1 MDLLKGLNEKQQE
14 AVLAVNGPVLILAG
28 PGSGKTRT
36 ITHRIAHLISGGV
49 PSESIL
55 AVTFTNKAAGEM
67 RERVAALLKDIS
79 RPYEGQLP
87 FIGTFHSF
95 CVRILQAHAQK
106 LGYLP
111 RFTIFDDSDTSG
123 LIKEIMADFEI
134 NPKQFTPGAVGAEI
148 SRLKNELITPAH
160 YAETN
165 DLSNL
170 FPKTIQQ
177 IYAEYQNR
185 LRQSNAMDF
194 DDLLDN
200 VVLLFENHPEVLAAY
215 QDRFRYI
222 HVDEWQDTNRVQYLL
237 IKALAEKNRNIA
249 VVGDDAQAIYAFRGA
264 DFRNILNFEQDWPDA
279 KVIILDQ
286 NYRSTQ
292 IILNAASAVISRNK
306 NQREKQLWTEQQDG
320 SRIILSITENECT
333 EAAYLLETMQEQRK
347 NGYSLNDMVVLYR
360 TNAQSRV
367 FEEMLLEH
375 NIPYKIVGEVRFY
388 QRKEIKDILA
398 YIRLLLN
405 EKDAMSLKRIIN
417 VPPRGIRKKSL
428 EFYRDRTLKL
438 PGRAKTEALDAFDAL
453 LAGLRD
459 SIHRETGSEFIKHL
473 VSTLKYREYLEETQ
487 PQAEERWQNIEEL
500 VSVAK
505 RYDELEP
512 PAGLEKLLEDAA
524 LMSET
529 EEEDAAQDVLNLMTL
544 HAAKGLEFRIVF
556 LVGMEEGIFPHNRAL
571 FSPGELEE
579 ERRLCYVGL
588 TRAKEKVFLSCALRR
603 MHFGSIQANI
613 PSRFLREIP
622 EHLIEMRDEN
632 SVDDIFIE

>member
-1 MDLLKGLNEKQQE
+1 MDLLKGLNKKQQE
-14 AVLAVNGPVLILAG
+14 AVLTVNGPVLILAG
-28 PGSGKTRT
+28 PGSGKTKT
-36 ITHRIAHLISGGV
+36 ITHRIAHLITTGISA
-49 PSESIL
+49 EQIL

-79 RPYEGQLP
+79 LPCGGQPP

-134 NPKQFTPGAVGAEI
+134 NPKQFSYAAIGAEI
-148 SRLKNELITPAH
+148 SRLKNELITPTH

-170 FPKTIQQ
+170 FPKTLQR
-177 IYAEYQNR
+177 IYAEYQHR

-194 DDLLDN
+194 DDLLCN
-200 VVLLFENHPEVLAAY
+200 VVLLFENHLQVLAEY
-215 QDRFRYI
+215 QDRFQYI
-222 HVDEWQDTNRVQYLL
+222 HVDEWQDTNHVQYLL

-264 DFRNILNFEQDWPDA
+264 DFRNILNFEQNWPDA

-292 IILNAASAVISRNK
+292 VILNAASAVISRNK
-306 NQREKQLWTEQQDG
+306 NQREKQLWTKQQG
-320 SRIILSITENECT
+320 GNQIMLSVTENERT
-333 EAAYLLETMQEQRK
+333 EAAYLLKTMQEQQAH
-347 NGYSLNDMVVLYR
+347 GYALKDMVALYR

-367 FEEMLLEH
+367 FEEMLLEN
-375 NIPYKIVGEVRFY
+375 NIPYKMVGGVRFY

-417 VPPRGIRKKSL
+417 VPPRGIGKKSL

-438 PGRAKTEALDAFDAL
+438 PGRTKTETLDAFDAL
-453 LAGLRD
+453 LAGFRD
-459 SIHRETGSEFIKHL
+459 AIHRETGSEFIKHL
-473 VSTLKYREYLEETQ
+473 VSALKYREYLEETQ
-487 PQAEERWQNIEEL
+487 PQAAERWQNIEEL

-505 RYDELEP
+505 RYDDLDP
-512 PAGLEKLLEDAA
+512 PTGLEKLLEDAA
-524 LMSET
+524 LMSEQ
-529 EEEDAAQDVLNLMTL
+529 EETNAPQDAVNLMTL

-556 LVGMEEGIFPHNRAL
+556 LVGLEEGIFPHARAL
-571 FSPGELEE
+571 FSPSELEE

-603 MHFGSIQANI
+603 MRFGSIQANI

-622 EHLIEMRDEN
+622 GHLIKMRNEHN
-632 SVDDIFIE
+632 DDIFIE